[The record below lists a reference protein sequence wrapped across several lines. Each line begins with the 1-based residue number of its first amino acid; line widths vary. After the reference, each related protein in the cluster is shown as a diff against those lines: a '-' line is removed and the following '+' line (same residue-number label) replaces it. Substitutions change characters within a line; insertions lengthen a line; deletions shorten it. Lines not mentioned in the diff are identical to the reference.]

1 MKKYIITGGASGS
14 LFNASAKAPLDIETI
29 LIANGYTPIPIRY
42 LEKHRGQR
50 WFLIPILPIKNFFKI
65 DRHSEIVFQY
75 APITCHK
82 ALMLIISILLSLLQL
97 KKVTRFA
104 IIHDLASM
112 RENLI
117 SQRKE
122 RRFLNQFDGIIVH
135 SEAMKEHLIKMGYQG
150 TIRILGLF
158 DYLVDVSNK
167 ETRHLSGSINFSG
180 NLKKS
185 AFLAKLQ
192 TVATQ
197 SFSFELF
204 GKENAD
210 IATENIHYY
219 GAFSSNNL
227 SSLKGSWGL
236 VWDGNSIDKLE
247 GDYGVY
253 QKINSPHKASM
264 YICAEL
270 PLIVSEESAIAS
282 IVKKENLGILVKSIH
297 DIPDVVETLEEKQ
310 YQEILS
316 NVVKYSERLKK
327 GVNTMTCM
335 EELEKVFA
343 TDYKSNTSL

>member
-1 MKKYIITGGASGS
+1 MKKYILTGGSSGS
-14 LFNASAKAPLDIETI
+14 MFNASAKAPLDIETI

-150 TIRILGLF
+150 AIRILGLF

-167 ETRHLSGSINFSG
+167 ESRHLSGSINFSG

-185 AFLAKLQ
+185 SFLNQLPAV
-192 TVATQ
+192 TTP
-197 SFSFELF
+197 SFSFELY

-210 IATENIHYY
+210 IETKNIHYY

-236 VWDGNSIDKLE
+236 VWDGHSINRLE

-253 QKINSPHKASM
+253 QKYNSPHKASM

-270 PLIVSEESAIAS
+270 PLIVSEEAAISS
-282 IVKKENLGILVKSIH
+282 IVKKNNLGILVKSIK
-297 DIPDVVETLEEKQ
+297 DIPNILEAMNDSD
-310 YQEILS
+310 YQEKLANII
-316 NVVKYSERLKK
+316 NYSKRLKK
-327 GVNTMTCM
+327 GANILTCLA
-335 EELEKVFA
+335 ELEKNI
-343 TDYKSNTSL
+343 SN